1 MLDKD
6 QLKKWLAGV
15 VAIGAGV
22 LLSACSASAAP
33 SNSAGGV
40 TLNPSSGSVNST
52 PTWSTSTACASGFQG
67 SAIFREVH
75 SDGTTTNTISPVI
88 NGTAAPFHGTL
99 QASIARV
106 QGVSGV
112 PKGGT
117 QKLVVLCFSGPS
129 LTGKS
134 EQAMSI
140 YVKYS
145 ADGTTYT
152 TSSTQ

>member
-1 MLDKD
+1 MPDKD
-6 QLKKWLAGV
+6 QLKEWLAGV
-15 VAIGAGV
+15 VAIGVGV

-33 SNSAGGV
+33 SNNAASV

-52 PTWSTSTACASGFQG
+52 PAWSTSIACASGFQG
-67 SAIFREVH
+67 SAIFRELH
-75 SDGTTTNTISPVI
+75 NDGTTTNSISPVV
-88 NGTAAPFHGTL
+88 NGTAAPFHGKL
-99 QASIARV
+99 QASIARI
-106 QGVSGV
+106 QAFGGVAKS
-112 PKGGT
+112 GT

-134 EQAMSI
+134 DREMTM

-152 TSSTQ
+152 TSGTP